1 MSEQSARYQR
11 SVGGLLGALV
21 VLVVLVVGYV
31 VVRAVFT
38 PRDSTPVRSVD
49 YARVVPAARQAARF
63 DLLAP
68 ERLPT
73 GWRATSAGFTSG
85 GRQHWHLGVLTDR
98 SRYVGLE
105 QGDRSVA
112 SMVDEFVDPG
122 ASHRAP
128 TEVAGRIW
136 ATYADAQGD
145 LALVSRQDRTT
156 TLVVGHD
163 VPRQELR
170 SYVTSLR

>member
-21 VLVVLVVGYV
+21 VLVVLVIGYV
-31 VVRAVFT
+31 VVRALFT
-38 PRDSTPVRSVD
+38 PREATPVRRVD
-49 YARVVPAARQAARF
+49 YARVVPAARQAAHF

-68 ERLPT
+68 DGLPT

-85 GRQHWHLGVLTDR
+85 ARQHWHLGVLTDR
-98 SRYVGLE
+98 NRYVGLE
-105 QGDRSVA
+105 QGDRSVG
-112 SMVDEFVDPG
+112 SMVDEYVDPA

-128 TEVAGRIW
+128 TQVAGRSW
-136 ATYADAQGD
+136 ATYADPKGD
-145 LALVSRQDRTT
+145 LALVRRQGRTT

-163 VPRQELR
+163 VSRQQLR